1 MTGDENWERIVAA
14 MAQERGITPAEM
26 EQRLIDAAQSWE
38 RNNDERMRLHWGLL
52 IWVPVAL
59 AFWTLIAV
67 MWMELT

>member
-38 RNNDERMRLHWGLL
+38 RNNDERMRLHRGLL